1 MKKIIFLLIFTLC
14 TALIFSASY
23 DNNQYSRKSRFY
35 LSLAQRSFD
44 SGDYE
49 ASAEYSRQ
57 AADYAAQ
64 SEAYIQKM
72 VARSEAETLMNTA
85 RTRLTWAKSLNAE
98 KFFPDV
104 YSIAVDSIALGSDA
118 FYAEDYA
125 LSKEYAQ
132 KALDALSNVRDV
144 DPLPQYYV
152 VRTWRDAKHC
162 FWTIAGYPYVFD
174 DSFQWRKL
182 YEANKDKIPDPDN
195 PNLILPGTVLTI
207 PSLYGEYREGTF
219 DPGKKYDPLIKN

>member
-1 MKKIIFLLIFTLC
+1 MKKIISLLIFTLC

-132 KALDALSNVRDV
+132 KALDALSNVRDGIWGNEGALRWP
-144 DPLPQYYV
+144 DCQRPRRERLFCAAQGGSA
-152 VRTWRDAKHC
+152 DLGHS
-162 FWTIAGYPYVFD
+162 AGD
-174 DSFQWRKL
+174 R
-182 YEANKDKIPDPDN
+182 A
-195 PNLILPGTVLTI
+195 G
-207 PSLYGEYREGTF
+207 
-219 DPGKKYDPLIKN
+219 